1 MLPRIGFACAVVVA
15 LTLSLGAVLAKE
27 TEATVVSYDKET
39 MKLAVKEGAKERTV
53 QLAKNTHVHYPD
65 KGRIKE
71 VSLKDRP
78 NYLKKGVRIAIEEE
92 DGKLVEINII
102 ADKK

>member
-1 MLPRIGFACAVVVA
+1 MRA
-15 LTLSLGAVLAKE
+15 TAVLSGLVLLVFAAALAAQE
-27 TEATVVSYDKET
+27 FEATVISYDKGT
-39 MKLAVKEGAKERTV
+39 MKLTVKAGDKERTL
-53 QLAKNTHVHYPD
+53 QLEKKTHVHYPD

-78 NYLKKGVRIAIEEE
+78 NYLKKGVRISVEEE

-102 ADKK
+102 AVKK

>member
-1 MLPRIGFACAVVVA
+1 MRATAMLSGLMLLIFATALVA
-15 LTLSLGAVLAKE
+15 QE
-27 TEATVVSYDKET
+27 FEATVVTYDKET
-39 MKLAVKEGAKERTV
+39 MKLTVKAGDKERV
-53 QLAKNTHVHYPD
+53 LQLEKKTHVHYPE

-78 NYLKKGVRIAIEEE
+78 NYLKKGVRISVEEE

-102 ADKK
+102 ATKK